1 MVNWFEYKSNEAEL
15 GLDEFEAMTG

>member
-15 GLDEFEAMTG
+15 GLYEFEAMTG